1 MKLKLSQ
8 LVNAQPALMDLA
20 SKQLI
25 AKTAFKIGRNLKII
39 ASEMELYDARR
50 IDLAKKYGTL
60 DTANNQ
66 YRFDNGAGDAE
77 RFVVELNDLRE
88 TEVENNIMPI
98 TLADLADLKMTAN
111 AMAQLD
117 WLIEDDQD
125 VTPKET
131 NG

>member
-39 ASEMELYDARR
+39 ASEMELYEARR
-50 IDLAKKYGTL
+50 IALAEKYGTL
-60 DTANNQ
+60 DAANNQ
-66 YRFDNGAGDAE
+66 YRFDNRAGE
-77 RFVVELNDLRE
+77 KFVAELNDLRE

-98 TLADLADLKMTAN
+98 ALADLADLEMTAHD
-111 AMAQLD
+111 MAQLD

-125 VTPKET
+125 VTPSP
-131 NG
+131 

>member
-39 ASEMELYDARR
+39 ASEMELYEARR
-50 IDLAKKYGTL
+50 IALAQKHGTL
-60 DTANNQ
+60 DAANNQ
-66 YRFDNGAGDAE
+66 YRFDNGAGE
-77 RFVVELNDLRE
+77 KFVAELNDLRE

-98 TLADLADLKMTAN
+98 ALADLADLEMTAHD
-111 AMAQLD
+111 MAQLD

-125 VTPKET
+125 VTPSP
-131 NG
+131 